1 MRSAMLLLAAG
12 LLASSAVVAADEG
25 KLTTMSGTVVS
36 ADAKSGSIL
45 VKADSGSGK
54 TEDVT
59 VVVPADAKIIKAGRK
74 IALSDVGGGEKVT
87 VNYRTVDGKKQAV
100 SIGVETTA

>member
-1 MRSAMLLLAAG
+1 MRSAILLLAAG
-12 LLASSAVVAADEG
+12 LLASSAAVAADAG

-45 VKADSGSGK
+45 VKVESG
-54 TEDVT
+54 EDVT
-59 VVVPADAKIIKAGRK
+59 VAVPADAKIIKAGRK

>member
-1 MRSAMLLLAAG
+1 MRTAMLLVAAG
-12 LLASSAVVAADEG
+12 LLAGSSVLADDIG

-36 ADAKSGSIL
+36 ADAKAGSIL
-45 VKADSGSGK
+45 VKVDSGSGK

-59 VVVPADAKIIKAGRK
+59 VVVPADAKIIKAGKK
-74 IALSDVGGGEKVT
+74 IALGDVGGGEKVT

-100 SIGVETTA
+100 SIGVETT

>member
-1 MRSAMLLLAAG
+1 MKSAMLLLAAG
-12 LLASSAVVAADEG
+12 LLASSAVVAADAG

-45 VKADSGSGK
+45 VKVESG
-54 TEDVT
+54 EDVT
-59 VVVPADAKIIKAGRK
+59 VAVPADAKIIKAGRK